1 MPPLDSSLSQRS
13 ARRQSYQRLLL
24 NSAIYIVVFLI
35 VVVIVWHEPNFLS
48 FNNFRYILTQS
59 STRIIMA
66 LGVAGIIVLGGTDL
80 SVGRMI
86 GMSAVVT
93 ASLLQ
98 TVGAARRIY
107 PEMAKLPIAGPI
119 LLVMILCALFSILH
133 AISVFKF
140 KVAPFIASLAIQLIV
155 YGSMSLY
162 FEQANSGSP
171 IGNLDRDFTR
181 FAQGAWNIAGYRLPY
196 ILVYAL
202 IAVAVMWIVWNKTEL
217 GKNMFAIGG
226 NREAAT
232 VCGVNI
238 LKNAVFIYIIAGLLY
253 GVAGSLEV
261 ARTGSA
267 TNGLG
272 QGYELDSIASCVVGG
287 VSMRGGV
294 GTISG
299 VVTGVLLFQ
308 VINYGL
314 VYIGVSPYIQY
325 IVKGMIIL
333 VAVAIDTQKYE
344 KKK

>member
-1 MPPLDSSLSQRS
+1 MAEAEEALLRVQKRE
-13 ARRQSYQRLLL
+13 RRRRFIINY
-24 NSAIYIVVFLI
+24 AIYIVVALLI
-35 VVVIVWHEPNFLS
+35 AVIVYHEPKFLS
-48 FNNFRYILTQS
+48 LQNLRYILTQS

-66 LGVAGIIVLGGTDL
+66 LGVGGIIVLGGTDL

-98 TVGAARRIY
+98 TVGSSRRIY
-107 PEMAKLPIAGPI
+107 PDMVKLPIIVPI
-119 LLVMILCALFSILH
+119 LLVMGLCVVFSVLH
-133 AISVFKF
+133 GISVFKF

-155 YGSMSLY
+155 YGAMSLY
-162 FEQANSGSP
+162 FEKANSGSP
-171 IGNLDRDFTR
+171 IGNLDRDFTN
-181 FAQGAWNIAGYRLPY
+181 FAQGAWEVFGYRLPY

-202 IAVAVMWIVWNKTEL
+202 AATAVMWVVWNKTEL

-226 NREAAT
+226 NKEAAT
-232 VCGVNI
+232 VCGVN
-238 LKNAVFIYIIAGLLY
+238 LLLNAVLVYTLAGLLY
-253 GVAGSLEV
+253 GFAGSLEC

-294 GTISG
+294 GSIGG

-308 VINYGL
+308 IINYGL
-314 VYIGVSPYIQY
+314 IFAGVSPYIQY
-325 IVKGMIIL
+325 IVKGAIIL
-333 VAVAIDTQKYE
+333 IAVAIDTQKYE

>member
-1 MPPLDSSLSQRS
+1 MDEKGLNLSQRRQ
-13 ARRQSYQRLLL
+13 RRERR
-24 NSAIYIVVFLI
+24 NRFFINNAIYFVVLLM
-35 VVVIVWHEPNFLS
+35 VMVIIYYEPKFASFRNFS
-48 FNNFRYILTQS
+48 YILAQS
-59 STRIIMA
+59 ATRIIMA

-86 GMSAVVT
+86 GMSAVVC

-98 TVGAARRIY
+98 NVNSSRRIY
-107 PEMAKLPIAGPI
+107 PDMAELPIFVPV
-119 LLVMILCALFSILH
+119 LLVMFLCAAFSALH
-133 AISVFKF
+133 GISVFKF

-162 FEQANSGSP
+162 FEQANAGSP
-171 IGNLDRDFTR
+171 IGNLSKEFTS
-181 FAQGAWNIAGYRLPY
+181 FAQAAWHIAGIRVPH
-196 ILVYAL
+196 ILVYAG
-202 IAVAVMWIVWNKTEL
+202 IAVVIMWVVWNKTEL

-238 LKNAVFIYIIAGLLY
+238 LWNAVLIYIIAGLLY
-253 GVAGSLEV
+253 GIAGSLEV

-294 GTISG
+294 GSISG
-299 VVTGVLLFQ
+299 VVIGVLLFQ
-308 VINYGL
+308 IINYGL

-325 IVKGMIIL
+325 IVKGAIIL

>member
-1 MPPLDSSLSQRS
+1 MGGEHLSVSLRIEKRERK
-13 ARRQSYQRLLL
+13 RRFFL
-24 NSAIYIVVFLI
+24 NNAIYFVVLMIVL
-35 VVVIVWHEPNFLS
+35 VIVWHEPSFLSWRNFL
-48 FNNFRYILTQS
+48 FILTQS
-59 STRIIMA
+59 STRIIMS

-98 TVGAARRIY
+98 TVGSSRRIY
-107 PEMAKLPIAGPI
+107 PDMPRLDIIWPI
-119 LLVMILCALFSILH
+119 LLAMFLCAAFSLLH
-133 AISVFKF
+133 GISVFKF
-140 KVAPFIASLAIQLIV
+140 KVAPFIASLAIQLII
-155 YGSMSLY
+155 YGAMSIY
-162 FEQANSGSP
+162 FEYANSGSP
-171 IGNLDRDFTR
+171 IGNLDRDFTG
-181 FAQGAWNIAGYRLPY
+181 FAQGAWRYGNFRFNQIML
-196 ILVYAL
+196 YAFL
-202 IAVAVMWIVWNKTEL
+202 AVVVIWVVWNKTEL

-232 VCGVNI
+232 VCGVGI
-238 LKNAVFIYIIAGLLY
+238 IKNAIFIYIIAGLLY
-253 GVAGSLEV
+253 GFAGSLEC

-325 IVKGMIIL
+325 IVKGAIIL